1 MTSSKSFVKFDKVD
15 KSYDGKNL
23 VVKDL
28 NLDINEGEFIT
39 MLGPSGSGKTT
50 CLMMLAGFET
60 PTNGEIYLDSKP
72 ISRIPPHKRGI
83 GMVFQN
89 YALFPHL
96 TVYENLAFPLK
107 VRKLS
112 RDEID
117 KKIDKALSMV
127 SLTGFEKRMPNQLSG
142 GQQQRVAVARS
153 LVFDPQLVLMDE
165 PLGALD
171 KNLRES
177 MQYEIKH
184 IHENIGVTVVYVT
197 HDQSEA
203 LTMSTRIAVFNDGK
217 VQQLSNPDKLYEE
230 PVNSFVAE
238 FIGETNT
245 FSGEVTDIS
254 GKKCK
259 VKLETGVEIISN
271 PIRVKSKGE
280 KTKVSLRPERAI
292 IDPEEKMDNKY
303 KGKIEEIIYHGDHA
317 RVRLNL
323 LGNKEFILKVPN
335 SSARM
340 DIKRGNEINVGWNSQ
355 DARALDLKSIW
366 DWFTQKLYYFSFIF
380 TKWEVDLNFVNCCNK
395 PLINV

>member
-1 MTSSKSFVKFDKVD
+1 MAKNNEFVKFDKVD
-15 KSYDGKNL
+15 KSYDGKVL

-28 NLDINEGEFIT
+28 NLDIAEGEFIT

-60 PTNGEIYLDSKP
+60 PTNGEIYLDGNP
-72 ISRIPPHKRGI
+72 ISNIPPHKRGI

-89 YALFPHL
+89 YALFPHM

-107 VRKLS
+107 VRKFS
-112 RDEID
+112 KDETD
-117 KKIDKALSMV
+117 KKVEKALSMV
-127 SLTGFEKRMPNQLSG
+127 SLSGFGSRMPGQLSG
-142 GQQQRVAVARS
+142 GQQQRVAVARA
-153 LVFDPQLVLMDE
+153 LVFDPAVVLMDE

-184 IHENIGVTVVYVT
+184 IHESIGVTVVYVT

-203 LTMSTRIAVFNDGK
+203 LTMSNRIAVFNDGK
-217 VQQLSNPDKLYEE
+217 VQQLSSPDKLYEE

-238 FIGETNT
+238 FIGENNT
-245 FSGEVTDIS
+245 FQGEVADIS
-254 GKKCK
+254 GTKCK
-259 VKLETGVEIISN
+259 IKLNSGDEILAN

-280 KTKVSLRPERAI
+280 KSIVSLRPERAI
-292 IDPEEKMDNKY
+292 IDPDDKMDNKFT
-303 KGKIEEIIYHGDHA
+303 GKIEEVIYHGDHT

-323 LGNKEFILKVPN
+323 LDNHEFILKVPN

-340 DIKRGNEINVGWNSQ
+340 DIKLGNQIKIGWNSF
-355 DARALDLKSIW
+355 DARALDPK
-366 DWFTQKLYYFSFIF
+366 
-380 TKWEVDLNFVNCCNK
+380 
-395 PLINV
+395 